1 MKRLRIL
8 FAHNN
13 CGQFK
18 HLHRY
23 LNESG
28 LADCWLLCN
37 KIVYDEECCEVPNL
51 IPFTTSDGLVRDL
64 KDRIINPISLSASVA
79 AGIYPLINS
88 LIDQHKIDIFYGH
101 VLFGSVYPYQR
112 DLGIPVVYYV
122 EYPSLEA
129 SRFNL
134 PLYKPA
140 AYQIHED
147 RYFQM
152 LVNQSIVGSSAA
164 IAPSLYTRNLFSDAL
179 QQKIF
184 IQQDG
189 FYPLDF
195 DKRTETKKKS
205 NKKRIGFCARYLTY
219 ARGLEDFIAIVKL
232 LLEVEIDV
240 EFFIVGIEQNATS
253 YEMSYLAKMGKAA
266 HFPSFLKYLINEYQI
281 PPESLTIIGYQ
292 QFDAYIGTLQSID
305 IFLYPLRE
313 GSSNWGFF
321 HLLSI
326 GAVIVASD
334 RCYIPEVIT
343 NGVNGYMLSL
353 DCYDAWIDVIVYLL
367 RHDDKRQAISI
378 EAYETSK
385 LYHLDKIGKEYVRLL
400 RNLTDAYSVNT

>member
-1 MKRLRIL
+1 MNKLRIL

-37 KIVYDEECCEVPNL
+37 KSVYDAEYGQIPNL
-51 IPFTTSDGLVRDL
+51 VPFITSDSLVRDL

-79 AGIYPLINS
+79 AGIYPLINN
-88 LIDQHKIDIFYGH
+88 LIDQYKIDIFYGH
-101 VLFGSVYPYQR
+101 VLFGSVYPYQK
-112 DLGIPVVYYV
+112 DLGVPVVYYV

-129 SRFNL
+129 SKFNL

-140 AYQIHED
+140 ACQIHED

-152 LVNQSIVGSSAA
+152 LVNQSVLDSSAA
-164 IAPSLYTRNLFSDAL
+164 IAPSLYARSLFSDSL

-184 IQQDG
+184 IQPDG

-195 DKRTETKKKS
+195 DKHTETKKES

-240 EFFIVGIEQNATS
+240 EFVIVGIEQNS
-253 YEMSYLAKMGKAA
+253 INEMNCLAKMGKAA
-266 HFPSFLKYLINEYQI
+266 HFPTFLKYLINEYQI

-292 QFDAYIGTLQSID
+292 QFDVYIDILQSID

-334 RCYIPEVIT
+334 RCYIPEVIN
-343 NGVNGYMLSL
+343 NGVNGYLLSL
-353 DCYDAWIDVIVYLL
+353 DCYDSWIEVIVYLL
-367 RHDDKRQAISI
+367 HHDDKRQAISN

-385 LYHLDKIGKEYVRLL
+385 LYRLDKIGREYVRLL
-400 RNLTDAYSVNT
+400 RDLTDGLPSC